1 MNALIPFQFENKDLR
16 VITDEHGEPWFVA
29 SDLCKVIGLSDHKGS
44 YKHHLDKL
52 DEDERAS
59 IPRSLVQGTP
69 TSNMGVVAKAF
80 VEAAGGATWAEPEI
94 WTVSESGAY
103 ALILR
108 SRDATTPGTIQHRF
122 RKWITAEVLPSIRKT
137 GAYVP
142 PQQTARLPQPHPVRD
157 LLLVGK
163 AMSKVKGVNE
173 ALAMACTL
181 DAIERTTGLP
191 TTMLAKALPSVAPEN
206 AATLNAT
213 QVGEPLSLNGRAANA
228 ILEKMGLQYK
238 DENKDWKL
246 TEVGTAYGEMKPFH
260 RNGHSGYETRWK
272 PSVIEVL
279 RNHMDAIE
287 KSA

>member
-1 MNALIPFQFENKDLR
+1 MNALIPFQFENKPIR
-16 VITDEHGEPWFVA
+16 VVTDENGEPWFNAKEICDVLGYGNHRQA
-29 SDLCKVIGLSDHKGS
+29 VDTHVDV
-44 YKHHLDKL
+44 DDVQKL
-52 DEDERAS
+52 DTID
-59 IPRSLVQGTP
+59 SLGRTQQT
-69 TSNMGVVAKAF
+69 NH
-80 VEAAGGATWAEPEI
+80 I
-94 WTVSESGAY
+94 NESGLY
-103 ALILR
+103 ALTLG
-108 SRDATTPGTIQHRF
+108 STKDEAKRF
-122 RKWITAEVLPSIRKT
+122 KRWVTHDVLPSIRKT

-213 QVGEPLSLNGRAANA
+213 QVGEPLSLNGRSANA
-228 ILEKMGLQYK
+228 ILEKMGFQYK

-279 RNHMDAIE
+279 LNHMDAIE
-287 KSA
+287 IRCA